1 MVAAR
6 FADRKPFDAA
16 AFPEVPE
23 SVIGNAASRRNA
35 QIVEAFCAAMHYPAP
50 SFASAPTLPMR
61 LEVKEGINDSILI
74 NDAYNLDLNSL
85 ALALD
90 YLHGVA
96 LNRRRTLVLS
106 DISQSGLSDDEL
118 YGRVAGMVARAGVD
132 FLIGIGPR
140 LKRHAGLFGC
150 DKEFYAS
157 TDECIAR
164 IDRRAVAGR
173 AILLK
178 GARDFRFEKLAHAL
192 ARRSHTTV
200 LEVDLDAMTHNLN
213 FFRSKLSFGTKL
225 VAMVKAGSYGA
236 GDFEVAQLLQ
246 HQGVDYLAVA
256 FADEGYC
263 CGSGAFRCPSWCS
276 TPMPTVSI
284 R

>member
-1 MVAAR
+1 M
-6 FADRKPFDAA
+6 
-16 AFPEVPE
+16 
-23 SVIGNAASRRNA
+23 
-35 QIVEAFCAAMHYPAP
+35 
-50 SFASAPTLPMR
+50 
-61 LEVKEGINDSILI
+61 
-74 NDAYNLDLNSL
+74 
-85 ALALD
+85 
-90 YLHGVA
+90 
-96 LNRRRTLVLS
+96 LS
-106 DISQSGLSDDEL
+106 DIAQSGLTDDEL

-132 FLIGIGPR
+132 TLVGIGPK
-140 LKRHAGLFGC
+140 LKRYAALFGC
-150 DKEFYAS
+150 DREFYAS

-225 VAMVKAGSYGA
+225 VAMVKAASYGA

-246 HQGVDYLAVA
+246 HQGLSLIHIS
-256 FADEGYC
+256 E
-263 CGSGAFRCPSWCS
+263 
-276 TPMPTVSI
+276 PT
-284 R
+284 RH

>member
-1 MVAAR
+1 M
-6 FADRKPFDAA
+6 
-16 AFPEVPE
+16 
-23 SVIGNAASRRNA
+23 
-35 QIVEAFCAAMHYPAP
+35 
-50 SFASAPTLPMR
+50 
-61 LEVKEGINDSILI
+61 
-74 NDAYNLDLNSL
+74 
-85 ALALD
+85 
-90 YLHGVA
+90 
-96 LNRRRTLVLS
+96 
-106 DISQSGLSDDEL
+106 
-118 YGRVAGMVARAGVD
+118 
-132 FLIGIGPR
+132 
-140 LKRHAGLFGC
+140 
-150 DKEFYAS
+150 
-157 TDECIAR
+157 
-164 IDRRAVAGR
+164 AGR

-256 FADEGYC
+256 FADEGVLLRER
-263 CGSGAFRCPSWCS
+263 AFRCPSWCS

>member
-1 MVAAR
+1 M
-6 FADRKPFDAA
+6 
-16 AFPEVPE
+16 
-23 SVIGNAASRRNA
+23 
-35 QIVEAFCAAMHYPAP
+35 
-50 SFASAPTLPMR
+50 
-61 LEVKEGINDSILI
+61 
-74 NDAYNLDLNSL
+74 
-85 ALALD
+85 
-90 YLHGVA
+90 A

-200 LEVDLDAMTHNLN
+200 LEVDLAAMTHNLN
-213 FFRSKLSFGTKL
+213 FFRSKL
-225 VAMVKAGSYGA
+225 
-236 GDFEVAQLLQ
+236 
-246 HQGVDYLAVA
+246 
-256 FADEGYC
+256 
-263 CGSGAFRCPSWCS
+263 
-276 TPMPTVSI
+276 
-284 R
+284 

>member
-1 MVAAR
+1 M
-6 FADRKPFDAA
+6 
-16 AFPEVPE
+16 
-23 SVIGNAASRRNA
+23 
-35 QIVEAFCAAMHYPAP
+35 
-50 SFASAPTLPMR
+50 
-61 LEVKEGINDSILI
+61 
-74 NDAYNLDLNSL
+74 
-85 ALALD
+85 
-90 YLHGVA
+90 
-96 LNRRRTLVLS
+96 
-106 DISQSGLSDDEL
+106 
-118 YGRVAGMVARAGVD
+118 
-132 FLIGIGPR
+132 PR
-140 LKRHAGLFGC
+140 LFGC

-200 LEVDLDAMTHNLN
+200 LEVDLDAMIHNLN
-213 FFRSKLSFGTKL
+213 YFRSKLELRYEL

-236 GDFEVAQLLQ
+236 ADFEVAQMLQ

-263 CGSGAFRCPSWCS
+263 CASGAFRCPSWCS
-276 TPMPTVSI
+276 TPTPTVSI